1 MSAEDQL
8 ALAISEWQRK
18 HGIDEGDP
26 MIAVLEL
33 VRIHLRH
40 AHELDDDLSAPPPQF
55 EDFRGVMEM
64 FDRRSKSFV
73 QQAADI
79 MGELRRFGQSVE
91 RVNQTRLALHV
102 TLTAFGIATGL
113 LLGKLL

>member
-18 HGIDEGDP
+18 HGIEDGDP

-40 AHELDDDLSAPPPQF
+40 AHEIDDDPAAPAPPF
-55 EDFRGVMEM
+55 EEFRSVIELV
-64 FDRRSKSFV
+64 DRRSKSFV

-79 MGELRRFGQSVE
+79 MGELNRFGQSVE

-102 TLTAFGIATGL
+102 ALTAFGIAAGL
-113 LLGKLL
+113 LLGKAL